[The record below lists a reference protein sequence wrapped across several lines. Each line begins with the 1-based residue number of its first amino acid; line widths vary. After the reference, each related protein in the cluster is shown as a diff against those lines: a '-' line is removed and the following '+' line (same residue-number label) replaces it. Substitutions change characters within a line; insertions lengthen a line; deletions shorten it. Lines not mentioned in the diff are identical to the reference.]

1 LKFALTVL
9 AALMLTVQ
17 VPVPEQPP
25 PLQPVNVAVEDGM
38 AVKVTSVPLLNDA
51 TQVAPQLIPAGELMT
66 VPGPHPDRSA
76 VSAKVEVGVD
86 GVEVELL
93 RLKFAFT
100 DIAALM
106 LTVQVPVPEQPPPL
120 QPVNVAVEDGMAVKV
135 TSVPL
140 LNDAVQVAPQSI
152 PAGELVTVP
161 GPNPDRSAVSTKVVV
176 GGGVDVELLRAK
188 LALTDFAA
196 FIVTMQVPV
205 PEQLPLQPVN
215 VAVEDGMAV
224 KVTSVPLLNDAVQV
238 APQLIPAGEL
248 VTVPGPKPDRSAVS
262 TNVEVGGGVEVELFR
277 AKSALT
283 VRAALME
290 TVQVPVPEQP
300 PPLQPVN
307 VAVEDGMA
315 VKVTSV
321 PLLNDAVQVAPQSMP
336 AGELVTVPGP
346 KPDRSAVSTK
356 LEVEVFRVKLA
367 PTDLA
372 ALIVTVQAPVPE
384 QLPLQPVNVAVD
396 DGVAVS
402 VTTVPLVNEAE
413 HVVPHEIPAGLL
425 VTVPVPVPARDTV
438 SVEDVVA
445 PTPVPVA
452 SRESVSPSAEKLTLA
467 LAAAVLVG
475 ENRTVTV
482 WVAPTPDRVKG
493 LPETMLNGAATEAVP
508 VTVALRVPWTV
519 KVCVAELPTVTLP
532 KLTVV
537 VGATVKPACA
547 TALAAGEHA
556 LSIPVVSTAVTD
568 TLYRVPVV
576 RPVSRNATRW
586 LADGVLVDVGV

>member
-1 LKFALTVL
+1 V
-9 AALMLTVQ
+9 
-17 VPVPEQPP
+17 
-25 PLQPVNVAVEDGM
+25 
-38 AVKVTSVPLLNDA
+38 
-51 TQVAPQLIPAGELMT
+51 
-66 VPGPHPDRSA
+66 
-76 VSAKVEVGVD
+76 
-86 GVEVELL
+86 
-93 RLKFAFT
+93 
-100 DIAALM
+100 
-106 LTVQVPVPEQPPPL
+106 
-120 QPVNVAVEDGMAVKV
+120 
-135 TSVPL
+135 
-140 LNDAVQVAPQSI
+140 
-152 PAGELVTVP
+152 
-161 GPNPDRSAVSTKVVV
+161 
-176 GGGVDVELLRAK
+176 K
-188 LALTDFAA
+188 LAL
-196 FIVTMQVPV
+196 
-205 PEQLPLQPVN
+205 
-215 VAVEDGMAV
+215 
-224 KVTSVPLLNDAVQV
+224 
-238 APQLIPAGEL
+238 
-248 VTVPGPKPDRSAVS
+248 
-262 TNVEVGGGVEVELFR
+262 
-277 AKSALT
+277 
-283 VRAALME
+283 
-290 TVQVPVPEQP
+290 
-300 PPLQPVN
+300 
-307 VAVEDGMA
+307 
-315 VKVTSV
+315 
-321 PLLNDAVQVAPQSMP
+321 
-336 AGELVTVPGP
+336 
-346 KPDRSAVSTK
+346 
-356 LEVEVFRVKLA
+356 
-367 PTDLA
+367 TDLA